1 MIARGTGTKLGAPF
15 GISALLHLSL
25 LGAAL
30 WVSRPGPKIV
40 LPPVYRVKMVA
51 APPGER
57 AIGEVSPAPAPPTP
71 APEPPRSR
79 DVVPKAPAA
88 PPVKKAPVQP
98 KATKATPT
106 NSPAKPTPATKAPK
120 AGGGPRGGRGSDVA
134 NVDLQG
140 IDFPYPG
147 YLTNIV
153 RQIALNFKPNNPNAP
168 LHADVAFLIHRD
180 GSVTGFRFITR
191 SGVYG
196 FDLAAQGAVE
206 KAQKSFG
213 PLPDG
218 FREDVLPVVFSF
230 DPKIFR

>member
-1 MIARGTGTKLGAPF
+1 MTARAADTKLGAPF
-15 GISALLHLSL
+15 GISLLLHLSL
-25 LGAAL
+25 LGAVL
-30 WVSRPGPKIV
+30 WAFRPGPKVV
-40 LPPVYRVKMVA
+40 LPPVYRVKMMA

-57 AIGEVSPAPAPPTP
+57 AIGEVTSAPAPVTPTQ
-71 APEPPRSR
+71 EPPRSR
-79 DVVPKAPAA
+79 DVVPVAPTA
-88 PPVKKAPVQP
+88 PPVKKAPIPP

-106 NSPAKPTPATKAPK
+106 NSTAKPKTGAAAPK
-120 AGGGPRGGRGSDVA
+120 AGGGPTGGRGSDVA

-147 YLTNIV
+147 YLNNIV
-153 RQIALNFKPNNPNAP
+153 RQIALNFKPSNPNAP
-168 LHADVAFLIHRD
+168 LRADVAFLIHRD

-206 KAQKSFG
+206 KAKKSFG

-218 FREDVLPVVFSF
+218 FRDDVLPVVFSF